1 MPDAL
6 LRRVERFSLAGDV
19 LFDPEENEGIWKNW
33 GDGDRPELSVH
44 NFDTGEERKV
54 ARGSGVVESMDYFEK
69 LTGLHFLNLWD
80 QPLESVDG
88 IQNLRE
94 LHDLGLAF
102 CDNLTDISPV
112 FALQNLHSLSR
123 WLRLIIR
130 RQSRKTEDLSLP

>member
-1 MPDAL
+1 
-6 LRRVERFSLAGDV
+6 
-19 LFDPEENEGIWKNW
+19 
-33 GDGDRPELSVH
+33 
-44 NFDTGEERKV
+44 
-54 ARGSGVVESMDYFEK
+54 MDYFEK

-112 FALQNLHSLSR
+112 FALQNLHSL
-123 WLRLIIR
+123 WLRICTVSGLTALILR
-130 RQSRKTEDLSLP
+130 VFREYRT